1 MRKGMSPSQH
11 QHKAKGSVI
20 ESKWVV
26 FKESS
31 IHGRGGF
38 ARRNVPKGTRL
49 LEYLG
54 KRIDKQESA
63 RLCEQNNVYIFSLN
77 EHEDIDGDVDWNPAR
92 FLNHSC
98 SPNCEAELQE
108 DRIWLVATRDI
119 RAMEEIT
126 FNYGFDLENYRDY
139 PCLCGSPNCVGFIV
153 AEEFFD
159 HVRGQTQA

>member
-1 MRKGMSPSQH
+1 MVKLETNW
-11 QHKAKGSVI
+11 VI
-20 ESKWVV
+20 

-31 IHGRGGF
+31 IHGLGGF
-38 ARRNVPKGTRL
+38 AKIDIPKGTRL

-63 RLCEQNNVYIFSLN
+63 RRCEQNNVYIFALN
-77 EHEDIDGDVDWNPAR
+77 EHEDLDGDVDWNPAR

-98 SPNCEAELQE
+98 CPNCEAELKE
-108 DRIWLVATRDI
+108 ARIWLVATRDI
-119 RAMEEIT
+119 RAGEEVT

-153 AEEFFD
+153 AEGFFD
-159 HVRGQTQA
+159 HVRNQHYGSESRLGAVG